1 MRISLILALIIIL
14 SLNAYSQGEGLRLDQ
29 LINPA
34 LERNPQIKSLQDARD
49 AQKARASAEGALPDP
64 VLGFSLKNVGLD
76 RFTVGQEMMS
86 EVGFSVSQM
95 IPFPGKLRLK
105 SAVAS
110 SQALQVEETLKA
122 ARLSL
127 VREIK
132 ELYAKL
138 FYYQKSLELLQR
150 KKDVLRN
157 ALQISEVKYSVGVGV
172 QSDLFKAQVEISGI
186 EEMILTMEQMA
197 RTTRANINSLLDLPP
212 ESPLG
217 NPKEIDF
224 YELKADLSTLQE
236 QAQAKSPVLKEAQLM
251 VDQGEIE
258 VKMAKKEYY
267 PNFMIQ
273 VGKGFKGALPDMYEV
288 MVGVE
293 VPLYYKKK
301 QANLLEESV
310 SRLSSSKN
318 QYASMKNEIAF
329 MLTESYTMAQTSAN
343 VVALYKDKVLP
354 QARLAYESS
363 LANYRVNRVDFLML
377 LSDINSLFTYEM
389 EYFRNL
395 SNLWASA
402 AKVEELTSQEFI
414 R

>member
-1 MRISLILALIIIL
+1 
-14 SLNAYSQGEGLRLDQ
+14 
-29 LINPA
+29 
-34 LERNPQIKSLQDARD
+34 
-49 AQKARASAEGALPDP
+49 
-64 VLGFSLKNVGLD
+64 LGFSLKNVGLD

-105 SAVAS
+105 SAIAS

-132 ELYAKL
+132 EFYAKL
-138 FYYQKSLELLQR
+138 FYYQKSLKLLQR

-224 YELKADLSTLQE
+224 YELKADLNTLQE

-251 VDQGEIE
+251 IDQGEIE

-318 QYASMKNEIAF
+318 QYTSMKNEIAF
-329 MLTESYTMAQTSAN
+329 MLTESYTMAQTSAS
-343 VVALYKDKVLP
+343 VVALYKDKILP